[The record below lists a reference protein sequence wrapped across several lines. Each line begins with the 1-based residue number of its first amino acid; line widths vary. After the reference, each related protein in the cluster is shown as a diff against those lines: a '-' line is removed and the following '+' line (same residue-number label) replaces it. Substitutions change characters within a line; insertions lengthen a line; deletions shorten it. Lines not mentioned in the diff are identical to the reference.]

1 LAAADAAEV
10 KGPTGKSGQSPNR
23 DEAVPGDEV
32 FHAALRGFPPRL
44 FAAVAAAAAA
54 SGVRT
59 IRRTT
64 RGGAREN
71 RLMSNK

>member
-44 FAAVAAAAAA
+44 FAAVAAVAA